1 MSENEAN
8 PPTTNTVEAFC
19 EHIGV
24 GPVRMA
30 LRAIDRHN
38 TEHVWLVLVDGTKVY
53 YHSDKLVQQLTPETR
68 LKAVGVGGIAWDGS
82 DWEWSDEVDITDGDW
97 NKLDELRAAFNE
109 ALRAYEADKDA
120 YAHEVKLCISALTRV
135 ELTKVVKVTANVAAD
150 PDALQALAEELYDVT
165 DGSEFTRDET
175 YWEKGTVYAE
185 VVRD

>member
-38 TEHVWLVLVDGTKVY
+38 TEHVWLVLVDGTKV
-53 YHSDKLVQQLTPETR
+53 
-68 LKAVGVGGIAWDGS
+68 KAVGVGGIAWDGS

-135 ELTKVVKVTANVAAD
+135 ELTKVVKVTADVAAD